1 MGDVGDKEEKKMD
14 NWWKVRNS
22 TYICRRPRPV
32 THPFVSTD
40 EGTTCKL
47 TTCMCVYVRA
57 CVRSRCCKCRE
68 PLADETECV
77 FTAALHGL
85 SQTLG
90 DTCTLNTHT
99 YTATLLKSLPIVFF
113 AVIGICNL
121 FCHPTTHTHTGYYYM
136 YVMSPSTTLHDP
148 FSHLLLAVGSL
159 QQRLHIYFVRH
170 FCRTDFQISNR
181 FPCPSDNS

>member
-1 MGDVGDKEEKKMD
+1 MGDVGDREEKKMD

-99 YTATLLKSLPIVFF
+99 YTAKLLKSLPIVFF

-136 YVMSPSTTLHDP
+136 YVMSPTLPFTTP
-148 FSHLLLAVGSL
+148 FLTSCL
-159 QQRLHIYFVRH
+159 R
-170 FCRTDFQISNR
+170 
-181 FPCPSDNS
+181 